1 MDFFKSQDI
10 ARKNTGRLVVFFS
23 LAVLLL
29 IVMTNFVV
37 MLAFGYLDARDMSS
51 DTSFTLFDWGVFFK
65 VGAIVVSV
73 VVLGSLYK
81 IRSLA
86 GGGARVA
93 EMMDAE
99 LIIDGSDDINK
110 KKILNVVEEMA
121 IASGMPV
128 PPVYLIN
135 EQGINAF
142 AAGYS
147 PSDAVIGITRG
158 AIEALSRD
166 QLQGVIAHEFSHIF
180 NGDMR
185 LNIRLIGILH
195 GITVIGVIGYYM
207 LRTSSRSRRS
217 KNGSGLVGLGIGLMV
232 IGYAGTFFGNL
243 IKAGVSRQREY
254 LADASAVQFT
264 RNRDGIAGALKRI
277 GGNTFGSVL
286 TNPNAAEISHTL
298 FCQGITGF
306 LNSLFATHPP
316 LERRIQKIQ
325 PDWDGKYDASSAADD
340 YKHEDIGDGT
350 IEYDGQVQGKA
361 REATI
366 TGKETM
372 STMAAVMASD
382 AISEHIGRPTS
393 SHLVYANE
401 IMAGIPDVLVKAV
414 HEPYSVRAVI
424 YFLVLDED
432 EEIRGKQLRHLES
445 AADSG
450 VYIETIRLISQAG
463 SLGTEYRLP
472 LVEIALS
479 TLRQLTKTQYNL
491 FKENLVTLIKADD
504 KISLSEWAIQKII
517 FHHLDPV
524 FGRKSIL
531 MHQYK
536 SLAQT
541 GYSCSVLLSILV
553 YSTRQDG
560 SSQQDVFNKAKHEL
574 GNIDITLLLKNK
586 LDLDKLNK
594 ALNDLVQ
601 LKPLVKPRLLKAC
614 AACII
619 ADKQI
624 SPVEAELFRAI
635 SDTLDCPIPP
645 LVVEHMH

>member
-29 IVMTNFVV
+29 IVMTNLVV
-37 MLAFGYLDARDMSS
+37 MLAFGYLNARDLSS
-51 DTSFTLFDWGVFFK
+51 DTHFILFDWEIFFK
-65 VGAIVVSV
+65 VGV
-73 VVLGSLYK
+73 VVVAVVALGSLYK

-93 EMMDAE
+93 EMMEGE

-158 AIEALSRD
+158 AIETLSRD

-217 KNGSGLVGLGIGLMV
+217 KNGGGLVGLGIGLMV

-264 RNRDGIAGALKRI
+264 RSRDGIAGALKRI

-298 FCQGITGF
+298 FCQGVTGF
-306 LNSLFATHPP
+306 LNGLFATHPP
-316 LERRIQKIQ
+316 LERRIQRIQ
-325 PDWDGKYDASSAADD
+325 PDWNGKYDASSAADD

-372 STMAAVMASD
+372 STIAAVMASD
-382 AISEHIGRPTS
+382 AIFEQIGQPTS
-393 SHLVYANE
+393 SHLGYAHE

-414 HEPYSVRAVI
+414 HEPYSARAVI

-432 EEIRGKQLRHLES
+432 EEIRGKQLRHLELS
-445 AADSG
+445 ADIK
-450 VYIETIRLISQAG
+450 VYEETTRLIRQTSG
-463 SLGTEYRLP
+463 LRTEHRLP
-472 LVEIALS
+472 LVEMALS

-491 FKENLVTLIKADD
+491 FKENLVVLIKADD
-504 KISLSEWAIQKII
+504 KISLSEWAIQKIV
-517 FHHLDPV
+517 FHHLDAV
-524 FGRKSIL
+524 FGRKSIS

-536 SLAQT
+536 SLVQT
-541 GYSCSVLLSILV
+541 RYSCSVLLSILV
-553 YSTRQDG
+553 YSTTQDG
-560 SSQQDVFNKAKHEL
+560 LSQQGVFNKAKQEL
-574 GNIDITLLLKNK
+574 GNIDITFLLKNR
-586 LDLDKLNK
+586 LDLGKLNK

-635 SDTLDCPIPP
+635 SDTLDCPMPP
-645 LVVEHMH
+645 LLV

>member
-23 LAVLLL
+23 LAVLSL
-29 IVMTNFVV
+29 IVMTNLVV
-37 MLAFGYLDARDMSS
+37 MLAFGYLNAGDLSS
-51 DTSFTLFDWGVFFK
+51 NTTIELFDWEIFFK
-65 VGAIVVSV
+65 VGV
-73 VVLGSLYK
+73 VVITVVALGSLYK
-81 IRSLA
+81 IRALS

-93 EMMDAE
+93 EMMDGE
-99 LIIDGSDDINK
+99 LIVDGSDDINK

-121 IASGMPV
+121 IASGTPV

-135 EQGINAF
+135 EHGINAF

-158 AIEALSRD
+158 AIETLSRD
-166 QLQGVIAHEFSHIF
+166 QLQGVVAHEFSHIL

-195 GITVIGVIGYYM
+195 GITVIGMIGYYM

-217 KNGSGLVGLGIGLMV
+217 RNGGGLVGLGLGLMV

-264 RNRDGIAGALKRI
+264 RSRDGIAGALKRI

-286 TNPNAAEISHTL
+286 TNPNCAEISHTL

-306 LNSLFATHPP
+306 FNSLFATHPP
-316 LERRIQKIQ
+316 LEKRIRIIQ
-325 PDWDGKYDASSAADD
+325 PDWDGKYDATSAEDD
-340 YKHEDIGDGT
+340 YRHKDIGDGT
-350 IEYDGQVQGKA
+350 IGYEGEVKGAA
-361 REATI
+361 REAII
-366 TGKETM
+366 TRKETM
-372 STMAAVMASD
+372 STIAAVMTSN
-382 AISEHIGRPTS
+382 AILEQIGKPTV
-393 SHLVYANE
+393 SHLDYASE
-401 IMAGIPDVLVKAV
+401 IITGIPDALVKAV

-432 EEIRGKQLRHLES
+432 KEIRNKQLRHLES

-450 VYIETIRLISQAG
+450 VYEETTRLINQVSG
-463 SLGTEYRLP
+463 LRTEHRLP
-472 LVEIALS
+472 LVEMALS
-479 TLRQLTKTQYNL
+479 TLRQLTKPQYKL

-504 KISLSEWAIQKII
+504 RISLSEWAIQKIV
-517 FHHLDPV
+517 FHHLDAV
-524 FGRKSIL
+524 FGRKSVSIR
-531 MHQYK
+531 QYK

-541 GYSCSVLLSILV
+541 RYSCSVLLSILV
-553 YSTRQDG
+553 YSTTHNGLR
-560 SSQQDVFNKAKHEL
+560 QQDVFNNANLEL
-574 GNIDITLLLKNK
+574 GDIDVNFLVKNK

-614 AACII
+614 AACIT
-619 ADKQI
+619 ADKQV

-635 SDTLDCPIPP
+635 SDTLDCPMPP
-645 LVVEHMH
+645 LLIQ